1 MVNHQ
6 TPHLANAAPAGVVLR
21 GGGAAVPAFCRRTA
35 LQMAGNMGLVRT
47 STGRPGFDTR
57 FATGG
62 RGAVGRAL
70 CFRNRALRPSVAP
83 GLLRGVTLASLAA
96 GTDVNR
102 GLTGSGCALMVGAG
116 ASVVEVLIRSKRAH
130 LRASPTQRGLPPP
143 APCDCELPSHAP
155 NSIDCPF
162 PCDRLYA
169 CTTGRGYE
177 KLRQ

>member
-6 TPHLANAAPAGVVLR
+6 TSHPANAAPAGVVLR

-35 LQMAGNMGLVRT
+35 LHLGRDTSLVRC
-47 STGRPGFDTR
+47 SMRRPGFNAR

-102 GLTGSGCALMVGAG
+102 GLAGSEIALMVGAG
-116 ASVVEVLIRSKRAH
+116 ASAVEVLIRSKRAH
-130 LRASPTQRGLPPP
+130 FRASPTQRGLPPP

-155 NSIDCPF
+155 NSIDCLF

-169 CTTGRGYE
+169 CAASRGDE
-177 KLRQ
+177 KLRH